1 MDADRAANP
10 PHRRRVRGAMRTS
23 DVPVCI
29 DGAQLEGGGQVVRVA
44 MACSAVNRRAT
55 TVTDV
60 RAGRPNPGLAAQHLA
75 GVELLA
81 ALCDGTLRAGG
92 GPSGAHARGT
102 RDGGAVRRGCVEF
115 THEFARGGAD
125 EPDRLDVARASNTLD
140 ATHVRTVEYH
150 ASDDRLE
157 IAADVGTAGS
167 VALVLQAAMP
177 WLVRTNDEGRGRGR
191 GRKVGTRG
199 RKFGTPRASRAVSL
213 TLSGGTD
220 VPFAP
225 TMDYV
230 RHALWPVVSGNA
242 NRRGFACDA
251 DVTFEVPNRGFYPRG
266 GGTVRVNVVRRE
278 TRGDG
283 SRSGGFSRI
292 PARLT
297 RDTNRRGGTRRRETW
312 AVVTRATGAGGGGGT
327 RTVTREDLVDACRV
341 ANEVCEIGVAGVASD
356 DSTFTTADVDESTGD
371 VDESTGDACTSGRY
385 GPGGSVTMTATLLR
399 VADGTSG
406 RGAALGDENQNQ
418 NQNQNPGVH
427 FGASRAWDVRSG
439 ETLRDVANAVAKEL
453 SDVIV
458 SGAAVD
464 DHMLDQLVVF
474 LALGGGGEVLA
485 RNPISLHARTA
496 MAVCEQAMP
505 WVRFETTETNDGR
518 LALVTCDVGTEP
530 RDW

>member
-1 MDADRAANP
+1 M
-10 PHRRRVRGAMRTS
+10 S

-55 TVTDV
+55 TVTNV
-60 RAGRPNPGLAAQHLA
+60 RAGRPKPGLAAQHLA

-125 EPDRLDVARASNTLD
+125 EPDRLDVTRASNTHN
-140 ATHVRTVEYH
+140 ATHVRTVKYH
-150 ASDDRLE
+150 TSDDRLE

-177 WLVRTNDEGRGRGR
+177 WLVRTNDGGRGRGR
-191 GRKVGTRG
+191 GRKVGT
-199 RKFGTPRASRAVSL
+199 PRASRTVSL

-251 DVTFEVPNRGFYPRG
+251 DVTFEVLTRGFYPRG

-278 TRGDG
+278 KRRCRFGFRRILADPGAVDAGHEPSRGDAKEG
-283 SRSGGFSRI
+283 DVGG
-292 PARLT
+292 
-297 RDTNRRGGTRRRETW
+297 RD
-312 AVVTRATGAGGGGGT
+312 ASDGGGG
-327 RTVTREDLVDACRV
+327 R
-341 ANEVCEIGVAGVASD
+341 
-356 DSTFTTADVDESTGD
+356 
-371 VDESTGDACTSGRY
+371 GRN
-385 GPGGSVTMTATLLR
+385 TNR
-399 VADGTSG
+399 
-406 RGAALGDENQNQ
+406 
-418 NQNQNPGVH
+418 
-427 FGASRAWDVRSG
+427 
-439 ETLRDVANAVAKEL
+439 
-453 SDVIV
+453 
-458 SGAAVD
+458 
-464 DHMLDQLVVF
+464 
-474 LALGGGGEVLA
+474 
-485 RNPISLHARTA
+485 HARRPRRR
-496 MAVCEQAMP
+496 VPRRERGLRSRRRRRR
-505 WVRFETTETNDGR
+505 VGR
-518 LALVTCDVGTEP
+518 LHVHDG
-530 RDW
+530 

>member
-1 MDADRAANP
+1 M
-10 PHRRRVRGAMRTS
+10 S

-55 TVTDV
+55 TVTNV
-60 RAGRPNPGLAAQHLA
+60 RAGRPKPGLAAQHLA

-92 GPSGAHARGT
+92 GPSGAHTRGT

-125 EPDRLDVARASNTLD
+125 EPDRLDVTRASNTLD
-140 ATHVRTVEYH
+140 ATHVRTVKYH
-150 ASDDRLE
+150 TPDDRLE

-177 WLVRTNDEGRGRGR
+177 WLVRTNDGGRGRGR
-191 GRKVGTRG
+191 GRKVGT
-199 RKFGTPRASRAVSL
+199 PRASRTVSL

-251 DVTFEVPNRGFYPRG
+251 DVTFEVLTRGFYPRG

-278 TRGDG
+278 KRDGDG
-283 SRSGGFSRI
+283 ADSGGFSRI

-312 AVVTRATGAGGGGGT
+312 AVVTRATGAGDGGGT
-327 RTVTREDLVDACRV
+327 RTVTREDLVDACDV
-341 ANEVCEIGVAGVASD
+341 ANEVCKIGVASVASD
-356 DSTFTTADVDESTGD
+356 DSTFTTGD
-371 VDESTGDACTSGRY
+371 VDQSTGDACTSGRHE
-385 GPGGSVTMTATLLR
+385 PGGSVTMTATLLR
-399 VADGTSG
+399 VSDGTSG
-406 RGAALGDENQNQ
+406 RGDGSDDAPPGDS
-418 NQNQNPGVH
+418 PPDDSPLVH

-439 ETLRDVANAVAKEL
+439 ETLRDVATAVAKEL
-453 SDVIV
+453 SDVII

-474 LALGGGGEVLA
+474 LALGGGGKVLA

-518 LALVTCDVGTEP
+518 LVLVTCDVGTEP

>member
-1 MDADRAANP
+1 M
-10 PHRRRVRGAMRTS
+10 S

-55 TVTDV
+55 TVTNV
-60 RAGRPNPGLAAQHLA
+60 RAGRPKPGLAAQHLA

-92 GPSGAHARGT
+92 GPSGAHTRGT

-125 EPDRLDVARASNTLD
+125 EPDRLDVPRASNTLD
-140 ATHVRTVEYH
+140 ATHVRTVKYH
-150 ASDDRLE
+150 TSDERLE

-177 WLVRTNDEGRGRGR
+177 WLVRTNDRDRGRGR
-191 GRKVGTRG
+191 GRKVGTPSTAR
-199 RKFGTPRASRAVSL
+199 TVSL

-230 RHALWPVVSGNA
+230 QHALWPVVSGNA

-251 DVTFEVPNRGFYPRG
+251 DVTFEVLTRGFYPRG
-266 GGTVRVNVVRRE
+266 GGTVRVNVVRRDGGD
-278 TRGDG
+278 GDG
-283 SRSGGFSRI
+283 SDSGGFSRI

-312 AVVTRATGAGGGGGT
+312 AVVTRATGAGDGGGT

-341 ANEVCEIGVAGVASD
+341 ANEVCEVGVAGVASD
-356 DSTFTTADVDESTGD
+356 DSTFTTGD
-371 VDESTGDACTSGRY
+371 VDQSTGDACTSGRHE
-385 GPGGSVTMTATLLR
+385 PGGSVTMTATLLR
-399 VADGTSG
+399 VSDGTSG
-406 RGAALGDENQNQ
+406 RGDGSDNSP
-418 NQNQNPGVH
+418 PGESPPVH

-439 ETLRDVANAVAKEL
+439 ETLRDVASAVAKEL
-453 SDVIV
+453 ADVIV

-464 DHMLDQLVVF
+464 DCMLDQLVVF

-505 WVRFETTETNDGR
+505 WVRFRTTETNDGR
-518 LALVTCDVGTEP
+518 LVSVTCDVGAEP

>member
-1 MDADRAANP
+1 
-10 PHRRRVRGAMRTS
+10 MRMS
-23 DVPVCI
+23 DVPMCI
-29 DGAQLEGGGQVVRVA
+29 EGSQLEGGGQVVRVA
-44 MACSAVNRRAT
+44 MACSAVNRRTT
-55 TVTDV
+55 TVTNV

-102 RDGGAVRRGCVEF
+102 RDGGVLRRGCVEF
-115 THEFARGGAD
+115 THEFTRGVVD
-125 EPDRLDVARASNTLD
+125 EPDRLDVTRASKPLD
-140 ATHVRTVEYH
+140 ARHVRSLKYH

-177 WLVRTNDEGRGRGR
+177 WLVRTNDGGRGRGRGR
-191 GRKVGTRG
+191 GRKVGTPSTAR
-199 RKFGTPRASRAVSL
+199 TVSL

-230 RHALWPVVSGNA
+230 QHALWPVVSGNA

-251 DVTFEVPNRGFYPRG
+251 DVTFEVRNRGFYPRG
-266 GGTVRVNVVRRE
+266 GGTVRVNVVRR
-278 TRGDG
+278 DG
-283 SRSGGFSRI
+283 SDADGSDGADGSDSGSR
-292 PARLT
+292 PPVRLT
-297 RDTNRRGGTRRRETW
+297 RNTNRHGGTRAGRETW
-312 AVVTRATGAGGGGGT
+312 AVVTRAEGAPGGGGGT
-327 RTVTREDLVDACRV
+327 RTVTREDLVDACDV
-341 ANEVCEIGVAGVASD
+341 ANEVCKIGVASVASD
-356 DSTFTTADVDESTGD
+356 DSTFTTGD
-371 VDESTGDACTSGRY
+371 VDQSTVDACTSGRHE
-385 GPGGSVTMTATLLR
+385 PGGSVTMTATLLR
-399 VADGTSG
+399 VSDGTSG
-406 RGAALGDENQNQ
+406 RGDGSDNSP
-418 NQNQNPGVH
+418 PGESPPVH

-439 ETLRDVANAVAKEL
+439 ETLRDVASAVAKEL
-453 SDVIV
+453 ADVIV

-464 DHMLDQLVVF
+464 DCMLDQLVVF

-505 WVRFETTETNDGR
+505 WVRFRTTETNDGR
-518 LALVTCDVGTEP
+518 LVSVTCDVGAEP

>member
-1 MDADRAANP
+1 M
-10 PHRRRVRGAMRTS
+10 S

-55 TVTDV
+55 TVTNV
-60 RAGRPNPGLAAQHLA
+60 RAGRPKPGLAAQHLA

-92 GPSGAHARGT
+92 GPSGAHTRGT

-115 THEFARGGAD
+115 THEFTRGGAD
-125 EPDRLDVARASNTLD
+125 EPDRLDVTRASNTHN
-140 ATHVRTVEYH
+140 ATHVRTVKYH
-150 ASDDRLE
+150 TSDDRLE

-177 WLVRTNDEGRGRGR
+177 WLVRTNDGGRGRGR
-191 GRKVGTRG
+191 GRKVGT
-199 RKFGTPRASRAVSL
+199 PRASRTVSL

-251 DVTFEVPNRGFYPRG
+251 DVTFEVLTRGFYPRG

-278 TRGDG
+278 KRDGDG
-283 SRSGGFSRI
+283 SDSGGFSRI

-312 AVVTRATGAGGGGGT
+312 AVVTRATGAGDGGGT

-341 ANEVCEIGVAGVASD
+341 ANEVCEVGVAGVASD
-356 DSTFTTADVDESTGD
+356 DSTFTTGD
-371 VDESTGDACTSGRY
+371 VDQSTGDACTSGRHE
-385 GPGGSVTMTATLLR
+385 PGGSVTMTATLLR
-399 VADGTSG
+399 VSDGTSG
-406 RGAALGDENQNQ
+406 RGDGSDDAPPGDS
-418 NQNQNPGVH
+418 PPDDSPLVH

-439 ETLRDVANAVAKEL
+439 ETLRDVATAVAKEL

-518 LALVTCDVGTEP
+518 LVLVTCDVGTEP

>member
-1 MDADRAANP
+1 M
-10 PHRRRVRGAMRTS
+10 S

-55 TVTDV
+55 TVTNV
-60 RAGRPNPGLAAQHLA
+60 RAGRPKPGLAAQHLA

-92 GPSGAHARGT
+92 GPSGAHTRGT

-115 THEFARGGAD
+115 THEFTRGVVD
-125 EPDRLDVARASNTLD
+125 EPDRLDVTRASKPLD
-140 ATHVRTVEYH
+140 ARHVRSLKYH

-177 WLVRTNDEGRGRGR
+177 WLVRTNDGGRGRGR
-191 GRKVGTRG
+191 GRKVGT
-199 RKFGTPRASRAVSL
+199 PHASRTVSL

-220 VPFAP
+220 IPFAP

-251 DVTFEVPNRGFYPRG
+251 DVTFEVLTRGFYPRG

-278 TRGDG
+278 KRDGDG
-283 SRSGGFSRI
+283 ADSGGFSRI

-312 AVVTRATGAGGGGGT
+312 AVVTRATGAGDGGGT

-341 ANEVCEIGVAGVASD
+341 ANEVCEVGVAGVASD
-356 DSTFTTADVDESTGD
+356 DSTFTTGD
-371 VDESTGDACTSGRY
+371 VDQSTGDACTSGRHE
-385 GPGGSVTMTATLLR
+385 PGGSVTMTATLLR
-399 VADGTSG
+399 VSDGTSG
-406 RGAALGDENQNQ
+406 RGDGSDDAPPGDS
-418 NQNQNPGVH
+418 PPDDSPLVH

-439 ETLRDVANAVAKEL
+439 ETLRDVATAVAKEL

-518 LALVTCDVGTEP
+518 LVLVTCDVGTEP

>member
-1 MDADRAANP
+1 M
-10 PHRRRVRGAMRTS
+10 S

-29 DGAQLEGGGQVVRVA
+29 EGSQLEGGGQVVRVA
-44 MACSAVNRRAT
+44 MACSAVNRRTT
-55 TVTDV
+55 TVTNV
-60 RAGRPNPGLAAQHLA
+60 RAGRPNPGLGAQHLA

-102 RDGGAVRRGCVEF
+102 RDGGVLRRGCVEF
-115 THEFARGGAD
+115 THEFTRGVVD
-125 EPDRLDVARASNTLD
+125 EPDRLDVTRASKPLD
-140 ATHVRTVEYH
+140 ARHVRSLKYH

-177 WLVRTNDEGRGRGR
+177 WLVRTNDGGRGRGR
-191 GRKVGTRG
+191 GSGRKVGTPHAAR
-199 RKFGTPRASRAVSL
+199 TVSL

-225 TMDYV
+225 TIDYV
-230 RHALWPVVSGNA
+230 RYALWPVVSGNA

-251 DVTFEVPNRGFYPRG
+251 DVTFEVLTRGFYPRG
-266 GGTVRVNVVRRE
+266 GGTVRVNVVRR
-278 TRGDG
+278 DG
-283 SRSGGFSRI
+283 SDADGSDGADGSDSGSR
-292 PARLT
+292 PPVRLT
-297 RDTNRRGGTRRRETW
+297 RNTNRHGGTRAGKETW
-312 AVVTRATGAGGGGGT
+312 VVVTRAAGAAGGGGGT
-327 RTVTREDLVDACRV
+327 RTVTREDLVDACDV
-341 ANEVCEIGVAGVASD
+341 ANEVCKIGVASVASD
-356 DSTFTTADVDESTGD
+356 DSTFTTGD
-371 VDESTGDACTSGRY
+371 VDQSTGDACTSGRHE
-385 GPGGSVTMTATLLR
+385 PGGSVTMTATLLR
-399 VADGTSG
+399 VSDGTSG
-406 RGAALGDENQNQ
+406 RGDGSDNSP
-418 NQNQNPGVH
+418 PGESPPVH

-439 ETLRDVANAVAKEL
+439 ETLRDVASAVAKEL
-453 SDVIV
+453 ADVIV

-464 DHMLDQLVVF
+464 DCMLDQLVVF

-505 WVRFETTETNDGR
+505 WVRFRTTETNDGR
-518 LALVTCDVGTEP
+518 LVSVTCDVGAEP